1 MNEGLPPITPPGI
14 EPSLPPL
21 SPPPP
26 LPLPPPLPKS
36 RAKPVGE
43 TERFQSLDV
52 VRGLALFGI
61 LFVNIQDFAMVP
73 DARYHPMISGGTGL
87 VNELIWLGTFHL
99 ADTKFIAIF
108 TLLFG
113 AGIALANR
121 RRQERRERRALAYY
135 RRMLFLL
142 ILGFLH
148 GLLIWRGD
156 ILYYYAFWG
165 LVLYFA
171 PRLPTPILFVVGTL
185 FVCVYSLMIGA
196 SMLGMRPMYSWTHL
210 HILSG
215 DWLGQVKWRLDSL
228 PIYTGVFPLVYA
240 FDILGLML
248 LGMGMLKCGFLEGRF
263 RTRNYVAIF
272 LMTLPGGLLLIFMG
286 TGLQPGFES
295 FMHTEA
301 FFWGS
306 AYLSLAY
313 IAGGISLSKL
323 ASTAL
328 PVRGLAAVGRMA
340 LTNYL
345 MHSVIC
351 TTIFYGYGL
360 GYYEELDRKAQLGIV
375 LGICLMQLV
384 LSSLWLRAFLY
395 GPMEWLWRSATYWR
409 WQAMRRPRT
418 QTVGGLDEI
427 I

>member
-1 MNEGLPPITPPGI
+1 MSEGLPPNVPPGPEPPPGI
-14 EPSLPPL
+14 VPPL
-21 SPPPP
+21 PT
-26 LPLPPPLPKS
+26 PLPPPLPKS
-36 RAKPVGE
+36 RPKPVSE
-43 TERFQSLDV
+43 TDRFQSLDV

-73 DARYHPMISGGTGL
+73 GARYHPMVSGGRGL
-87 VNELIWLGTFHL
+87 ANELIWLGTFHL

-121 RRQERRERRALAYY
+121 RRRERRERRALAYY

-148 GLLIWRGD
+148 GLLLWRGD
-156 ILYYYAFWG
+156 ILYFYAFWG
-165 LVLYFA
+165 LALYFA
-171 PRLPTPILFVVGTL
+171 PRLPTPILFTVGIL
-185 FVCVYSLMIGA
+185 FVGVYSLKSGY
-196 SMLGMRPMYSWTHL
+196 SMLDMRPMYSWTHL

-215 DWLGQVKWRLDSL
+215 DWIGQFKWRLESL
-228 PIYTGVFPLVYA
+228 PIYTGVLPRVYA

-248 LGMGMLKCGFLEGRF
+248 IGMGMLKCGFLEGRF
-263 RTRNYVAIF
+263 RTRIYVALF
-272 LMTLPGGLLLIFMG
+272 LMAAPGGLLLIYMG

-323 ASTAL
+323 ASTAM
-328 PVRGLAAVGRMA
+328 PVRAIASVGRMA

-360 GYYEELDRKAQLGIV
+360 GYYEELDRRAQLGIV
-375 LGICLMQLV
+375 LGIGLMQLG

-409 WQAMRRPRT
+409 WQALRRPRP
-418 QTVGGLDEI
+418 QTVGEPDEMV
-427 I
+427 